1 MSPAKKPRVHLHELD
16 PRAVALTMVGVLTA
30 IFMGALDQTIVA
42 TAMPAIVRSLNGF
55 NSYAGVVSAYLIAS
69 TVALPIGGKLS
80 DVYGRK
86 RLLIAGM
93 LWFTA
98 ASVLCGVAGSMAQL
112 IVFRAVKGL
121 GAGLM
126 QAAATTT
133 IADLYPPARRGRA
146 IGLLSTVSI
155 LASVVGPVLGGY
167 LADGPG
173 WRYVF
178 LINLPVGLVGAA
190 VAWRYFPRI
199 HRAKVEDFRI
209 DWWGTLTLAFGVV
222 PVLLALQDLGEKAGW
237 DGFTLA
243 LLAFGAVSIGGF
255 FFAEAKA
262 AHPIV
267 PLHAFRDSIIAIG
280 LLNTALSMAAMYG
293 VTLFVPLFMQSV
305 LHTSAQVSGEILL
318 PLTATFGITAT
329 ATGLLVGRINRY
341 KHLALAGSAIAVLG
355 CLLLAQAGPDT
366 SRFGLLVDSVITGFG
381 LAVCMPIY
389 NIAVQN
395 AAKLQALGV
404 VTSMVY
410 FLRLMAGS
418 VGVAV
423 YGSILAAETPRL
435 GMAPALSHIFY
446 VAAGLIAMI
455 LASTFFLKETP
466 LRRSNAAPAAGHPG
480 SGQR

>member
-1 MSPAKKPRVHLHELD
+1 MSPTKKPRVHLHELD
-16 PRAVALTMVGVLTA
+16 PKAVALTMVGVLTA

-55 NSYAGVVSAYLIAS
+55 ASYAGVVSAYLIAS
-69 TVALPIGGKLS
+69 TVMLPIGGKLS

-86 RLLIAGM
+86 RLLIIGM

-98 ASVLCGVAGSMAQL
+98 ASLLCGVAGSMTQL

-146 IGLLSTVSI
+146 IGLLSTISI
-155 LASVVGPVLGGY
+155 LASVIGPVLGGY

-178 LINLPVGLVGAA
+178 LINLPVGLAGAA
-190 VAWRYFPRI
+190 VTWRYFPRI
-199 HRAKVEDFRI
+199 HRNTVEDFRI
-209 DWWGTLTLAFGVV
+209 DWWGAATLTLGVV
-222 PVLLALQDLGEKAGW
+222 PVLLALDDIGAKGGW
-237 DGFTLA
+237 NGLSASLLA
-243 LLAFGAVSIGGF
+243 LGALFVCVF
-255 FFAEAKA
+255 LFVETRAV
-262 AHPIV
+262 HPIV
-267 PLHAFRDSIIAIG
+267 PLPVFRDSIIAIG
-280 LLNTALSMAAMYG
+280 LLNTALSMAAIYS

-329 ATGLLVGRINRY
+329 ATGFLVGKLNRY
-341 KHLALAGSAIAVLG
+341 KHLALAGTAVAIVG
-355 CLLLAQAGPDT
+355 CLLLARTTPES
-366 SRFGLLVDSVITGFG
+366 SRLSLLLYSMLTGFG

-395 AAKLQALGV
+395 AAKVSSLGV

-410 FLRLMAGS
+410 FMRLMAGS

-423 YGSILAAETPRL
+423 YGCILAAQTPVL

-446 VAAGLIAMI
+446 LATGLIVLI
-455 LASTFFLKETP
+455 LFTTFFLKELP
-466 LRRSNAAPAAGHPG
+466 LRRSNKAEAKA
-480 SGQR
+480 